1 MNSTSVHLKFILS
14 LQIAY
19 NRCEQ
24 KSVYVVLNCSS
35 LVTPHSHI
43 HIRLLDHSTFRKDA
57 VVGEKRLS
65 LYEVLTHYN
74 GKCENLELTLDLMS
88 ESKHD
93 TQPVKVGELITLLN
107 GLKIEMNSCP
117 QVQGTADGH
126 LRMGGAAPTPL
137 GTVSH

>member
-1 MNSTSVHLKFILS
+1 
-14 LQIAY
+14 
-19 NRCEQ
+19 
-24 KSVYVVLNCSS
+24 VYVYVIGDFSS
-35 LVTPHSHI
+35 LVTPHSHL
-43 HIRLLDHSTFRKDA
+43 HFRLLDHNAFRKDA

-107 GLKIEMNSCP
+107 GLKIEMNSCQ

-126 LRMGGAAPTPL
+126 LRIGGAAPTPL
-137 GTVSH
+137 GTVCIRFITHRLMKSVNKYYGVLF